1 MIDLKNPQVINEI
14 EKNEIEK
21 LNYKLGILIG
31 ITSNEENEEILN
43 EIKRLIK
50 ENRANTENSE
60 KRFSLNLFRKLKN
73 RPKSL
78 TSKKYKEEKQVERSE
93 DLPEKLE
100 IIRSEFRIKA
110 AKIRIISEKW
120 IEQYKDIQDKIIA
133 IQQIEK
139 TVDESIKQR
148 IKNSI
153 NYLTNINLIIENQAL
168 TCIRLAQKYENTAN
182 NYETSQADLFAASN
196 IENIIND
203 IEKAKEEAN
212 RLVNNIETGL
222 NQNANIENSSS
233 ESIEEER

>member
-21 LNYKLGILIG
+21 INYKLGILIG

>member
-43 EIKRLIK
+43 EIKRLIG
-50 ENRANTENSE
+50 ENKAHTENSE

-73 RPKSL
+73 RPKAL
-78 TSKKYKEEKQVERSE
+78 TSKKYKEEKQ
-93 DLPEKLE
+93 
-100 IIRSEFRIKA
+100 
-110 AKIRIISEKW
+110 
-120 IEQYKDIQDKIIA
+120 QDKIIA
-133 IQQIEK
+133 IQQIEE

>member
-21 LNYKLGILIG
+21 INYKLGILIG

-120 IEQYKDIQDKIIA
+120 IEQYNNIQDKINA
-133 IQQIEK
+133 LQQIEE
-139 TVDESIKQR
+139 TVDESTKQR
-148 IKNSI
+148 IKSSI
-153 NYLTNINLIIENQAL
+153 NYFANKSLIIQNQAL
-168 TCIRLAQKYENTAN
+168 TCVRLAKQYEIIAS
-182 NYETSQADLFAASN
+182 NYESSQMNLLATGS
-196 IENIIND
+196 IENIINY
-203 IEKAKEEAN
+203 IEEIKEQVN
-212 RLVNNIETGL
+212 RLSDNFETEL
-222 NQNANIENSSS
+222 NQNSNIGNSSC
-233 ESIEEER
+233 ESIKEER

>member
-1 MIDLKNPQVINEI
+1 MIEI

-43 EIKRLIK
+43 EIKRLIG
-50 ENRANTENSE
+50 ENKADTENSE
-60 KRFSLNLFRKLKN
+60 KKFSLNLFRKLKN
-73 RPKSL
+73 RPKAL
-78 TSKKYKEEKQVERSE
+78 TSKKYKEEKQVEESE
-93 DLPEKLE
+93 ELPEKLE

-110 AKIRIISEKW
+110 AKIRIISERW

-133 IQQIEK
+133 IQQIEE

-153 NYLTNINLIIENQAL
+153 NYLTNINLIIENQTL
-168 TCIRLAQKYENTAN
+168 ICVRLAEQYEMIAS
-182 NYETSQADLFAASN
+182 NYESSQVDLFVANN

-203 IEKAKEEAN
+203 IEKAKEDAN
-212 RLVNNIETGL
+212 RLANNIETGL
-222 NQNANIENSSS
+222 NQNANIENSGS